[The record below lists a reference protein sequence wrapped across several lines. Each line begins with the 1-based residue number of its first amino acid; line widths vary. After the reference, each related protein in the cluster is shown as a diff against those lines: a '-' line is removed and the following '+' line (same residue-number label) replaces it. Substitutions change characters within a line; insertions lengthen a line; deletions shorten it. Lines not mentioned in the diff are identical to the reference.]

1 MLAVGSIAPDF
12 TLRDHAGNVHTLSQ
26 YRGKRVVLYFYP
38 KDDTPDCT
46 MQACEFRDKLPHFA
60 GLDAVVLGVSAD
72 NERSHQKFAN
82 KFQLNFPLLVDDRVD
97 GTPAMISAYGA
108 WVSKSMFGKPY
119 MGVSRTTYL
128 IDAQGRVERVWQKVN
143 PVYNPVE
150 VLHAIRGLPAQEIE
164 AKTPPMFIIEED
176 EPNPV
181 KRKKRVVKK
190 RGKRTTKRGKKRAVA
205 RGVKTAKKRA
215 TPKRGA
221 SGAKGRAKPMRKKQG
236 KKTPRRGRGGK

>member
-12 TLRDHAGNVHTLSQ
+12 SLRDHAGTVHTLSQ

-46 MQACEFRDKLPHFA
+46 AQACTFRDKLPHFS

-82 KFQLNFPLLVDDRVD
+82 KFNLNFPLLVDDRVD

-108 WVSKSMFGKPY
+108 WVKKSMFGKPY

-128 IDAQGRVERVWQKVN
+128 IDAEGRVERVWQKVN
-143 PVYNPVE
+143 PMYNPVE

-164 AKTPPMFIIEED
+164 AKTPPMFIIEDD
-176 EPNPV
+176 EPARV
-181 KRKKRVVKK
+181 KKTKRKAKKAAKKVRKKAGKKKAAKKTSKKK
-190 RGKRTTKRGKKRAVA
+190 RKRG
-205 RGVKTAKKRA
+205 G
-215 TPKRGA
+215 
-221 SGAKGRAKPMRKKQG
+221 
-236 KKTPRRGRGGK
+236 

>member
-1 MLAVGSIAPDF
+1 MLMLAVGSIAPDF

-26 YRGKRVVLYFYP
+26 YRGRRVVLYFYP

-46 MQACEFRDKLPHFA
+46 TQACTFRDTLPHFA

-82 KFQLNFPLLVDDRVD
+82 KFKLNFPLLVDDRVD

-108 WVSKSMFGKPY
+108 WVQKSMFGKPY

-150 VLHAIRGLPAQEIE
+150 VLHAIRGLPLQEIE
-164 AKTPPMFIIEED
+164 AKTPPMFIMEDD
-176 EPNPV
+176 EPAPV
-181 KRKKRVVKK
+181 KKTKRKAKKKAAKKVSKKTGKKKAAKKAGKKKRK
-190 RGKRTTKRGKKRAVA
+190 RGG
-205 RGVKTAKKRA
+205 
-215 TPKRGA
+215 
-221 SGAKGRAKPMRKKQG
+221 
-236 KKTPRRGRGGK
+236 

>member
-1 MLAVGSIAPDF
+1 MLAVGSLAPDF
-12 TLRDHAGNVHTLSQ
+12 SLRDHAGNVHTLSQ

-46 MQACEFRDKLPHFA
+46 AQACTFRDKLPHFS

-82 KFQLNFPLLVDDRVD
+82 KFNLNFPLLVDDRVD

-108 WVSKSMFGKPY
+108 WVQKSMFGKPY

-128 IDAQGRVERVWQKVN
+128 IDADGRVERVWQKVN
-143 PVYNPVE
+143 PMYNPVE

-176 EPNPV
+176 EPTPV
-181 KRKKRVVKK
+181 KKTRRKAQKAGKKATKNVRKKAKK
-190 RGKRTTKRGKKRAVA
+190 RGKKKVAKKASKKKRKRG
-205 RGVKTAKKRA
+205 G
-215 TPKRGA
+215 
-221 SGAKGRAKPMRKKQG
+221 
-236 KKTPRRGRGGK
+236 